1 MEGPKI
7 LGPPVARPSTPLSSP
22 SALMKSRSSPS
33 ITCGGDEGDTSKDRE
48 VIDAGNDRESAQTD
62 HPQKASPLWQHAQA
76 FRHAAT
82 LGLLFDQPPEI
93 IDAYEI
99 FTNVMRH
106 EGNHVEDSAPYLPS
120 TLTHSKLTA
129 LSGGDYSAI
138 AAAIEAGLFV
148 PSSISTSRARARV
161 RGGGGVRSR
170 ARYGMSGPNNGQR
183 EQPIDQEI
191 ISNRDNSERSKQGY
205 DIHNNPITTMTSWL
219 IKELSA
225 PFSAIPTWHGM
236 ICTHLREQRE
246 RRLRQSQ
253 WEVLSFW
260 ERWNCILN
268 GDDHY
273 SNFWGRST
281 QMAAFDASEMDFDGF
296 ISGEIRVPSLD
307 ANGDTNNAAIGWKGN
322 EREGNES
329 ASAVNLNADD
339 VDSSSGNTVRVK
351 AFAPNVFRDLRNRCF
366 RVKESEYARSILNAI
381 GSDISENCDGIEDD
395 DFSLFEN
402 EKNIDRDL
410 DSQLNSLFSRIID
423 DLSTH
428 DNDTNTMMQ
437 LLNTVLQKDT
447 QKYPDLI
454 LPYISFQSNSKGAA
468 RAGTFFFFTADGAYM
483 IKTVKRD
490 EAKAFLAILPE
501 YHRFMSEGVNARN
514 SLLTRVFGM
523 YSVEI
528 LKEKESSDSTSSYKG
543 KGNGGKWNG
552 GLFIPSVKSDKQPK
566 LINKEER
573 VYLVMNSVFPSSA
586 ATFIT
591 ERFDLKG
598 STVGRECSSEERM
611 TKGANA
617 VLKDLDLKREVENEL
632 EEYSDEG
639 FYGDDNHLNRRR
651 TGKKSRLKNYGIH
664 IGSRK
669 KAALMAQLR
678 RDVDLLNRCGVLDYS
693 LLVGVA
699 DMEQSIQRNKSEYD
713 RNSND
718 DNQSSK
724 VLSRLL
730 SWIDFPLPYYG
741 AGKTPVDGGNLSS
754 LVGTRNGKQVAYYLG
769 VIDFLQPWTVKKRLE
784 RDLKGLAG
792 YDKREISCVA
802 PGDYASRFL
811 KFVDDHVT

>member
-7 LGPPVARPSTPLSSP
+7 LGPPAERPSTPLSSP
-22 SALMKSRSSPS
+22 SALMKPPTSPS
-33 ITCGGDEGDTSKDRE
+33 ITCEEDEGDFSNRE
-48 VIDAGNDRESAQTD
+48 ITDVGNDEGMAQTD
-62 HPQKASPLWQHAQA
+62 HRQKASPLWQHAEA
-76 FRHAAT
+76 FRHAAI
-82 LGLLFDQPPEI
+82 LGLLFEQPPEI
-93 IDAYEI
+93 IDSYEI
-99 FTNVMRH
+99 FTNVVRH
-106 EGNHVEDSAPYLPS
+106 EGNNVENSAPYLLS
-120 TLTHSKLTA
+120 TLTHSKMTS
-129 LSGGDYSAI
+129 LSGGDYNAI

-148 PSSISTSRARARV
+148 PSSTSTSRARARV
-161 RGGGGVRSR
+161 RGGGGGVRSR
-170 ARYGMSGPNNGQR
+170 ARYVASEPNNGLRQ
-183 EQPIDQEI
+183 QPIDQEI
-191 ISNRDNSERSKQGY
+191 ISNRDNSKQITQGH
-205 DIHNNPITTMTSWL
+205 DIHNNPITTLTSWL

-260 ERWNCILN
+260 ERWNYILN
-268 GDDHY
+268 GGDHY
-273 SNFWGRST
+273 SNFLGRST
-281 QMAAFDASEMDFDGF
+281 QMAALDASELDFDGF
-296 ISGEIRVPSLD
+296 VSGEIRVPSLD
-307 ANGDTNNAAIGWKGN
+307 GDGNKSSAATGRNGYDRK
-322 EREGNES
+322 GNES
-329 ASAVNLNADD
+329 ASAVNPHDND
-339 VDSSSGNTVRVK
+339 VSGSGNTVRVK

-381 GSDISENCDGIEDD
+381 GSHISENCDSIEDIGL
-395 DFSLFEN
+395 SLFEN
-402 EKNIDRDL
+402 DENIGRDL
-410 DSQLNSLFSRIID
+410 ESQWNSLFSRIMND
-423 DLSTH
+423 PSTH

-437 LLNTVLQKDT
+437 LLDTVLQKDT
-447 QKYPDLI
+447 QQNLDLI

-490 EAKAFLAILPE
+490 EAKAFLAMLPE

-528 LKEKESSDSTSSYKG
+528 LKEEESSYSSSSYNG
-543 KGNGGKWNG
+543 RGNGERWNG
-552 GLFIPSVKSDKQPK
+552 GLFSPSKKSEKQTK

-598 STVGRECSSEERM
+598 STVGRECSTEERM

-617 VLKDLDLKREVENEL
+617 VLKDLDLKREVEKERK
-632 EEYSDEG
+632 EYSDESV
-639 FYGDDNHLNRRR
+639 YGDDNHPNRRR

-699 DMEQSIQRNKSEYD
+699 DMEQSIQHNNSQSD
-713 RNSND
+713 RNGNG

-792 YDKREISCVA
+792 YDKRAISCVA